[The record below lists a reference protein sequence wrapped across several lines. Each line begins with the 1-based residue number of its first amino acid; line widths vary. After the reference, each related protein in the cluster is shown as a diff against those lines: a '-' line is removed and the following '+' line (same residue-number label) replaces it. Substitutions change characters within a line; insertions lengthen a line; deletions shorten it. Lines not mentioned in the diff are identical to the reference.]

1 MFWKEKSLTKG
12 LSPEYSTFW
21 GGYTGSYCDP
31 TGERSRTHTEYTCL
45 YGCFRICYSSVDLK
59 DGWIHRSWHWN
70 NVNNGGIA
78 WDFHIAY
85 CSKWPFLKIGFENI
99 KDLYKER

>member
-12 LSPEYSTFW
+12 LSSEYSTFW
-21 GGYTGSYCDP
+21 GGYTGGYCEP
-31 TGERSRTHTEYTCL
+31 TGERSHTHTEYTCL

-85 CSKWPFLKIGFENI
+85 RSKWPLLKIGFENI
-99 KDLYKER
+99 KNLYKER

>member
-21 GGYTGSYCDP
+21 GGYTGGYCEP
-31 TGERSRTHTEYTCL
+31 TGERSHTHTEYTCL

-85 CSKWPFLKIGFENI
+85 RSKWPFLKIGFENI